1 MTMIMGME
9 FSDQMMFGAA
19 LVMAAFIGVIF
30 EMPFEGNR
38 VSEIKH
44 FVCMIMGI
52 TGFMMYTDG
61 TMKLVYSPHAPERTM
76 TETMRS

>member
-1 MTMIMGME
+1 ME
-9 FSDQMMFGAA
+9 FSGQMLFGAA

-52 TGFMMYTDG
+52 AGFMVYMGG
-61 TMKLVYSPHAPERTM
+61 TMKLVYPPDAPEKTM
-76 TETMRS
+76 TETRKS